1 MDSFGA
7 GTISVSI
14 LERCLSYRESNKEG
28 KEWRG
33 PTLGVRLIEVDVRV
47 SRLYFH
53 LPLQTSLLLFL
64 GLETLFNN
72 NNSAIEQL
80 ARRAWT
86 CPLPLVVTLR
96 SFSGWPCLYTKKRL
110 DGIVVHHRVTRI
122 KYCVVLEEYNH
133 PLPPSEKLVLSGY
146 PGI

>member
-1 MDSFGA
+1 MGPALFQCP
-7 GTISVSI
+7 SI

-28 KEWRG
+28 KEWRA

-80 ARRAWT
+80 ALRA
-86 CPLPLVVTLR
+86 
-96 SFSGWPCLYTKKRL
+96 
-110 DGIVVHHRVTRI
+110 
-122 KYCVVLEEYNH
+122 
-133 PLPPSEKLVLSGY
+133 
-146 PGI
+146 